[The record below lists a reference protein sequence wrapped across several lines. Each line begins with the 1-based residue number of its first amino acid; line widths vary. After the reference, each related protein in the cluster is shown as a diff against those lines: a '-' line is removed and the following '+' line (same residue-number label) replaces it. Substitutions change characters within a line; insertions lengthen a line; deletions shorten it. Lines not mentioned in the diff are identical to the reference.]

1 MPDKILQIFRTFN
14 VVNWQYLRWH
24 DSVTSFAMNAVITK
38 ALKKGRS
45 SAMPRDVEP
54 MLATL
59 VDEIPGDEQNWIYE
73 IKWDGYRALA
83 YLKKG
88 AVDLRSRNNKSFN
101 EKFYP
106 VYDALKK
113 LTINAV
119 VDGEIVVVNDEGMP
133 DFGDLQLWRSEA
145 DGQLVFYLFD
155 VLWLEGS
162 NVMNLPLE
170 ERHQLLQ
177 DIIPPGDNVIKISE
191 QFNTSGK
198 EFFSLAEQLKL
209 EGIFAKRSGS
219 IYAPASRSKD
229 WLKIKTEKR
238 QEFVIGGYTRNE
250 NTSKLFSALL
260 VGLYENNEF
269 HFVTPVGTGFNS
281 TVQKDILQKLKPYE
295 TKFCPFVEEPEYNK
309 PSRFRPNP
317 PKAKVV
323 WVKPKLV
330 AEISFREVTKDGA
343 IRHPSFKGLRED
355 KKPGNVIR
363 EIPKEISQVT
373 KKSKGKITDRIL
385 QKGISKPPKKERKT
399 LLNPTEEAQ
408 TRNIGGH
415 NLGLFQS

>member
-1 MPDKILQIFRTFN
+1 
-14 VVNWQYLRWH
+14 
-24 DSVTSFAMNAVITK
+24 MNAVITK

-88 AVDLRSRNNKSFN
+88 TVEIRSRNNKSFN

-113 LTINAV
+113 WTINAV

-155 VLWLEGS
+155 VLWVEGY

-198 EFFSLAEQLKL
+198 EFFSLAEQL
-209 EGIFAKRSGS
+209 S
-219 IYAPASRSKD
+219 SKEFLPRD
-229 WLKIKTEKR
+229 RAAYMLPISDQKT
-238 QEFVIGGYTRNE
+238 G
-250 NTSKLFSALL
+250 
-260 VGLYENNEF
+260 
-269 HFVTPVGTGFNS
+269 
-281 TVQKDILQKLKPYE
+281 
-295 TKFCPFVEEPEYNK
+295 
-309 PSRFRPNP
+309 
-317 PKAKVV
+317 
-323 WVKPKLV
+323 
-330 AEISFREVTKDGA
+330 
-343 IRHPSFKGLRED
+343 
-355 KKPGNVIR
+355 
-363 EIPKEISQVT
+363 
-373 KKSKGKITDRIL
+373 
-385 QKGISKPPKKERKT
+385 
-399 LLNPTEEAQ
+399 
-408 TRNIGGH
+408 
-415 NLGLFQS
+415 